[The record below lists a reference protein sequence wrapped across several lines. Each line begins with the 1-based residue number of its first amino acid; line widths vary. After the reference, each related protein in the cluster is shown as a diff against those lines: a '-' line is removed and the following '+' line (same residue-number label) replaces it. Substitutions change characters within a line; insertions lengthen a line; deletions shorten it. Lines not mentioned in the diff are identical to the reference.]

1 MARTLIVSDRN
12 NSFFTANNIKV
23 GTEIP
28 TSGTYS
34 KGDIVVN
41 IGNNTA
47 TEAMWICVEAG
58 TPGTWE
64 VVGAGA
70 GGGSGSI
77 VAINDTVTVNNSVTE
92 VSLGNLVGK
101 ISSSDKLIV
110 HYNSTHLMEG
120 VDYKVNSEGTRIV
133 KLTEGSWNESGEQAL
148 FAFELFKNVESVN
161 GNEIVVDTKLTSIV
175 NNMMVT
181 APTTEVEIGVEGFDK
196 NNDTLLVF
204 KNGVIMVEGVDYNVN
219 EDNTKII
226 SINEVWNESNV
237 EEYGITF
244 VVFKEVVIYDES
256 IGGITM
262 GMLGSDVRGT
272 INNLTETTLQH
283 SELIESLDEKVKGID
298 LSGYATKEDLENVE
312 VDLSPYQ
319 EKSSDS
325 LNTKSKDIVGA
336 INEVFQSGNNVK
348 QNLVDAL
355 IAKGVDCSTSDS
367 FNRLIGLIYG
377 LTNNEGSEDDT
388 GNENLP
394 SFEGENTWATCKN
407 MRVNRFALTSAV
419 VDKKIYV
426 IGGYNTGYC
435 NNLEIYDT
443 ELGTWEDGPN
453 MPSVLAYASA
463 EAIDGKIYVI
473 GGSNSTRVVD
483 SPDNDTVLL
492 ATGKYRVFDTLL
504 GTWSEI
510 SKGLKIHQYAETT
523 GTSTAVIGNTI
534 YFAGGHDEG
543 ARYNTIGAFNVET
556 NTTTV
561 LGDQYGGM
569 QNTGMAHSALCAV
582 NNKLY
587 RFGGKGYGTN
597 SLNNTSGSNFVITYD
612 PINPTADSIWL
623 EQGMPVSMHSM
634 GYCVVNEKV
643 YLIGGISGS
652 GTFYNTTGGMGGTV
666 QNSVYEYNPYT
677 NKWTK
682 VNTMLTPRFGHTLA
696 VVDNVIYCIGGADSN
711 KVPLNSMEV
720 YCPPGIEPP
729 VFGGGSGSSAG
740 LNIISATELPETGEE
755 NQICVITDEP
765 VNNYLITT
773 CADEKLNVGI
783 TFYLD
788 NTASVDPMTGVT
800 LPITTGNLTTNYH
813 FSTVYQNDNRLPS
826 YYYSNNKWNEL
837 TLAYIALVENGVVNK
852 NTIAGDFSLGSSGWV
867 SMSNPVQS
875 VYCSPNYDNYYAN
888 SFANKINFGNYS
900 KITVRCFE
908 DGAVIPELIVFAST
922 TKHTR
927 ATFSTLYNIYM
938 DKQKVTG
945 GWAASTIITFDIS
958 SWTGEYYLSFAGG
971 KSGSSIYIE
980 DIFLY

>member
-1 MARTLIVSDRN
+1 
-12 NSFFTANNIKV
+12 
-23 GTEIP
+23 
-28 TSGTYS
+28 
-34 KGDIVVN
+34 
-41 IGNNTA
+41 
-47 TEAMWICVEAG
+47 
-58 TPGTWE
+58 
-64 VVGAGA
+64 
-70 GGGSGSI
+70 
-77 VAINDTVTVNNSVTE
+77 
-92 VSLGNLVGK
+92 
-101 ISSSDKLIV
+101 
-110 HYNSTHLMEG
+110 
-120 VDYKVNSEGTRIV
+120 
-133 KLTEGSWNESGEQAL
+133 
-148 FAFELFKNVESVN
+148 
-161 GNEIVVDTKLTSIV
+161 
-175 NNMMVT
+175 MMVT

-196 NNDTLLVF
+196 NSDTLLVF

-219 EDNTKII
+219 EDNTKIV

-237 EEYGITF
+237 EEYGMTF
-244 VVFKEVVIYDES
+244 VVFKEVIVYDEAT
-256 IGGITM
+256 GGITM
-262 GMLGSDVRGT
+262 DMLGSDVRET

-283 SELIESLDEKVKGID
+283 SELIEALDEKVKGID

-325 LNTKSKDIVGA
+325 LNTNSKDIVGA

-355 IAKGVDCSTSDS
+355 IAKGVSCSTSDS

-377 LTNNEGSEDDT
+377 LTNDEGSEDNI
-388 GNENLP
+388 NENLP
-394 SFEGENTWATCKN
+394 NLEGENTWATCN
-407 MRVNRFALTSAV
+407 SMRVNRMALSAAA
-419 VDKKIYV
+419 VDKKIYTF
-426 IGGYNTGYC
+426 GGYNTGYS
-435 NNLEIYDT
+435 NVVEMYDT
-443 ELGTWEDGPN
+443 ETGTWETKTAMSAG
-453 MPSVLAYASA
+453 VAYTGAVT
-463 EAIDGKIYVI
+463 IGTTIYVFGGSVTTQLDSNMTGTRDYMLVPENKLRKYDTLTDTWTEENVTFKLGYSGYSSLSGTGCTTDGTTIYYTGVSGCGNGDFII
-473 GGSNSTRVVD
+473 GGYNVNTK
-483 SPDNDTVLL
+483 T
-492 ATGKYRVFDTLL
+492 FTLL
-504 GTWSEI
+504 GQSGTMLNNNLKHS
-510 SKGLKIHQYAETT
+510 GLCLVGTT
-523 GTSTAVIGNTI
+523 
-534 YFAGGHDEG
+534 
-543 ARYNTIGAFNVET
+543 
-556 NTTTV
+556 
-561 LGDQYGGM
+561 
-569 QNTGMAHSALCAV
+569 
-582 NNKLY
+582 LY
-587 RFGGKGYGTN
+587 RFGGRGAGTSTYDYGSGCSIVSTWDT
-597 SLNNTSGSNFVITYD
+597 LNTSAAAGTGAS
-612 PINPTADSIWL
+612 
-623 EQGMPVSMHSM
+623 MPYTMHSM
-634 GYCVVNEKV
+634 GYCVVNDKV
-643 YLIGGISGS
+643 YLTGGVYGS
-652 GTFYNTTGGMGGTV
+652 GTYYTNNKLTG
-666 QNSVYEYNPYT
+666 SVTNAVLEYNPYT
-677 NKWTK
+677 NQWAE
-682 VNTMLTPRFGHTLA
+682 VNTMLTPRYGHATA
-696 VVDNVIYCIGGADSN
+696 VVDNVIYVIGGVDSN
-711 KVPLNSMEV
+711 GVLLNSVEA

-765 VNNYLITT
+765 VNNYLVTT

-852 NTIAGDFSLGSSGWV
+852 NTIAGDFSLGSSGWA
-867 SMSNPVQS
+867 SMTNPVQS
-875 VYCSPNYDNYYAN
+875 VYCSPNYDNYYLN

-927 ATFSTLYNIYM
+927 ASVSTLSYIYM

>member
-1 MARTLIVSDRN
+1 MARTLIVSDKQ

-34 KGDIVVN
+34 KGDIIVN

-70 GGGSGSI
+70 GGGGSI
-77 VAINDTVTVNNSVTE
+77 VAINDTLTINSAVTE

-120 VDYKVNSEGTRIV
+120 VDYEVNSEGTGIV

-196 NNDTLLVF
+196 NSDTLLVF
-204 KNGVIMVEGVDYNVN
+204 KNGVIMVEGVDYNVS

-244 VVFKEVVIYDES
+244 VVFKEVVVYDEAT
-256 IGGITM
+256 GGITM
-262 GMLGSDVRGT
+262 GMLGSDVRET

-283 SELIESLDEKVKGID
+283 SNLLENID
-298 LSGYATKEDLENVE
+298 GKYATKEDLENIE

-319 EKSSDS
+319 QKTDNNLQTS
-325 LNTKSKDIVGA
+325 SKDVIGA
-336 INEVFQSGNNVK
+336 INELFQSANNGK
-348 QNLVDAL
+348 EL
-355 IAKGVDCSTSDS
+355 IASA
-367 FNRLIGLIYG
+367 IGEPL
-377 LTNNEGSEDDT
+377 NSEDTFSAMSNDINGLLST
-388 GNENLP
+388 FKTNMMNNGITVESGDKFKSLIDKIATMVE
-394 SFEGENTWATCKN
+394 EGEGKGIQFAEGEGEWIVNKSNTPNTTTTVTINIENDFKPTIVFLYFEYLNFYKYATYSGA
-407 MRVNRFALTSAV
+407 FAS
-419 VDKKIYV
+419 
-426 IGGYNTGYC
+426 
-435 NNLEIYDT
+435 
-443 ELGTWEDGPN
+443 
-453 MPSVLAYASA
+453 
-463 EAIDGKIYVI
+463 
-473 GGSNSTRVVD
+473 
-483 SPDNDTVLL
+483 
-492 ATGKYRVFDTLL
+492 
-504 GTWSEI
+504 
-510 SKGLKIHQYAETT
+510 
-523 GTSTAVIGNTI
+523 TSTASNIWIKNDMSPIYAPSNETGYVAIDTKTSEIDITVRHGMSVDNPEWDGGVGLYHMPSADIKVTKWIAIGVGEEDTTLRDSLASI
-534 YFAGGHDEG
+534 LEDEG
-543 ARYNTIGAFNVET
+543 VEVT
-556 NTTTV
+556 EE
-561 LGDQYGGM
+561 DD
-569 QNTGMAHSALCAV
+569 MASLISKV
-582 NNKLY
+582 DEEFDNKNA
-587 RFGGKGYGTN
+587 N
-597 SLNNTSGSNFVITYD
+597 S
-612 PINPTADSIWL
+612 
-623 EQGMPVSMHSM
+623 
-634 GYCVVNEKV
+634 
-643 YLIGGISGS
+643 
-652 GTFYNTTGGMGGTV
+652 
-666 QNSVYEYNPYT
+666 
-677 NKWTK
+677 
-682 VNTMLTPRFGHTLA
+682 
-696 VVDNVIYCIGGADSN
+696 
-711 KVPLNSMEV
+711 
-720 YCPPGIEPP
+720 
-729 VFGGGSGSSAG
+729 G
-740 LNIISATELPETGEE
+740 LDIISATELPDTGVE

-765 VNNYLITT
+765 VNNYLVTT
-773 CADEKLNVGI
+773 CADEKLDVGI

-826 YYYSNNKWNEL
+826 YYYSDNKWNEL
-837 TLAYIALVENGVVNK
+837 TLAYIALVENGVVNI
-852 NTIAGDFSLGSSGWV
+852 NTIAGDFSLGSSGWA
-867 SMSNPVQS
+867 SMSEPVQS

-908 DGAVIPELIVFAST
+908 DGAVIPDLIVFAST

-927 ATFSTLYNIYM
+927 EAVSTLYTIYM
-938 DKQKVTG
+938 DSQQVTG

-971 KSGSSIYIE
+971 KSGSGIYIE

>member
-1 MARTLIVSDRN
+1 MARTLIVSDKQ

-23 GTEIP
+23 GTQIP
-28 TSGTYS
+28 TTGTHS

-64 VVGAGA
+64 VVGAGV
-70 GGGSGSI
+70 GGGGSI

-196 NNDTLLVF
+196 NSDTLLVF

-219 EDNTKII
+219 EDNTKIV

-237 EEYGITF
+237 EEYGMTF
-244 VVFKEVVIYDES
+244 VVFKEVIVYDEAT
-256 IGGITM
+256 GGITM
-262 GMLGSDVRGT
+262 DMLGSDVRET

-283 SELIESLDEKVKGID
+283 SELIEALDEKVKGID

-325 LNTKSKDIVGA
+325 LNTNSKDIVGA

-355 IAKGVDCSTSDS
+355 IAKGVSCSTSDS

-377 LTNNEGSEDDT
+377 LTNDEGSEDNI
-388 GNENLP
+388 NENLP
-394 SFEGENTWATCKN
+394 NLEGENTWATCN
-407 MRVNRFALTSAV
+407 SMRVNRMALSAAA
-419 VDKKIYV
+419 VDKKIYTF
-426 IGGYNTGYC
+426 GGYNTGYS
-435 NNLEIYDT
+435 NVVEMYDT
-443 ELGTWEDGPN
+443 ETGTWETKTAMSAG
-453 MPSVLAYASA
+453 VAYTGAVT
-463 EAIDGKIYVI
+463 IGTTIYVFGGSVTTQLDSNMTGTRDYMLVPENKLRKYNTLTDTWTEENVTFKLGYSGYSSLSGTGCTTDGTTIYYTGVSGCGNGDFII
-473 GGSNSTRVVD
+473 GGYNVNTK
-483 SPDNDTVLL
+483 T
-492 ATGKYRVFDTLL
+492 FTLL
-504 GTWSEI
+504 GQSGTMLNNNLKHS
-510 SKGLKIHQYAETT
+510 GLCLVGTT
-523 GTSTAVIGNTI
+523 
-534 YFAGGHDEG
+534 
-543 ARYNTIGAFNVET
+543 
-556 NTTTV
+556 
-561 LGDQYGGM
+561 
-569 QNTGMAHSALCAV
+569 
-582 NNKLY
+582 LY
-587 RFGGKGYGTN
+587 RFGGRGAGTSTYDYGSGCSIVSTWDT
-597 SLNNTSGSNFVITYD
+597 LNTSAAAGTGAS
-612 PINPTADSIWL
+612 
-623 EQGMPVSMHSM
+623 MPYTMHSM
-634 GYCVVNEKV
+634 GYCVVNDKV
-643 YLIGGISGS
+643 YLTGGVYGS
-652 GTFYNTTGGMGGTV
+652 GTYYTNNKLTG
-666 QNSVYEYNPYT
+666 SVTNAVLEYNPYT
-677 NKWTK
+677 NQWAE
-682 VNTMLTPRFGHTLA
+682 VNTMLTPRYGHATA
-696 VVDNVIYCIGGADSN
+696 VVDNVIYVIGGVDSN
-711 KVPLNSMEV
+711 GVLLNSVEA

-765 VNNYLITT
+765 VNNYLVTT

-852 NTIAGDFSLGSSGWV
+852 NTIAGDFSLGSSGWA
-867 SMSNPVQS
+867 SMTNPVQS
-875 VYCSPNYDNYYAN
+875 VYCSPNYDNYYLN

-927 ATFSTLYNIYM
+927 ASVSTLSYIYM